1 MILKAADRKA
11 KLRRANFRREL
22 QQRYNL
28 VELGQATELHLTL
41 AANASVVGDAAK
53 TAACLDKAAAAAERV
68 ARAAK
73 APRAP
78 KAPVRGAAPVGGH
91 PGTSTLDTLLGRGI
105 Q

>member
-1 MILKAADRKA
+1 MILVAENRKA
-11 KLRRANFRREL
+11 RLRRARFRREL

-28 VELGQATELHLTL
+28 VDLGQSTELHLTL
-41 AANASVVGDAAK
+41 AANASVAGDAQK
-53 TAACLDKAAAAAERV
+53 AASCLDKAAAAAERV

-73 APRAP
+73 APRPP
-78 KAPVRGAAPVGGH
+78 KAPARGAAPVGGQ